1 MPYYNQGYTRVKS
14 ARSFKPSALGFKS
27 RPFKKSY
34 KRHHR
39 SSNSS
44 TTSKG
49 RFFKLVQLKT
59 FKLEDFVG
67 QAGTTAATVTG
78 FIVLSTHA
86 PVVSGPTPV
95 TTASGIGLKS
105 QFLPNSVA
113 FLKTF
118 QNCYLSKI
126 KVTPLMNY
134 SSDLKLVFE
143 KNNVP
148 LTSWVSA
155 SIPYLSQPQTS
166 VVHSNSIDTSKL
178 IITGPGTVKSYSNK
192 SSYSPD
198 WLFFIKTADS
208 SLNALNTDTNSLCYQ
223 NNVIVS
229 VLLDGNSHGSQTFTL
244 RMEYDYVCYG

>member
-1 MPYYNQGYTRVKS
+1 MPYYNKGYTRVKS

-34 KRHHR
+34 KRHYR
-39 SSNSS
+39 SGNSA

-49 RFFKLVQLKT
+49 KYCKLVEIMT
-59 FKLEDFVG
+59 FAVDAF
-67 QAGTTAATVTG
+67 TPATGNSTG
-78 FIVLSTHA
+78 YLILSNHA
-86 PVVSGPTPV
+86 PMYAGPKPVV
-95 TTASGIGLKS
+95 TATGIGLQVSPLKRS
-105 QFLPNSVA
+105 IA

-148 LTSWVSA
+148 IGVFNDSNV
-155 SIPYLSQPQTS
+155 PYFSQPETQ
-166 VVHSNSIDTSKL
+166 VVHLNSIDTSKL

-198 WLFFIKTADS
+198 WLFYIKKD
-208 SLNALNTDTNSLCYQ
+208 DT
-223 NNVIVS
+223 
-229 VLLDGNSHGSQTFTL
+229 F
-244 RMEYDYVCYG
+244 